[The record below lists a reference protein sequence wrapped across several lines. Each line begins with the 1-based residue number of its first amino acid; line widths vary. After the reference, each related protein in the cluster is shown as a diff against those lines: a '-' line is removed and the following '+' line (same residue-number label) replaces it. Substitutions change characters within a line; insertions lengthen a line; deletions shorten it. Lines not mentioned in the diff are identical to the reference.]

1 MGAETITHR
10 ELRNDSGRILREV
23 QAGQS
28 FVVTN
33 NGVAVAELVPINRR
47 PHGGLPVKQ
56 RIKHSGLRTISPLK
70 GSSGQSAQEILD
82 DLRGDA

>member
-1 MGAETITHR
+1 MAAETITHR
-10 ELRNDSGRILREV
+10 EFRNDSGRILREV

-33 NGVAVAELVPINRR
+33 NGVAVAELVPLNSRA
-47 PHGGLPVKQ
+47 HGGLPVKQ
-56 RIKHSGLRTISPLK
+56 RIAQGGLRTITPVK